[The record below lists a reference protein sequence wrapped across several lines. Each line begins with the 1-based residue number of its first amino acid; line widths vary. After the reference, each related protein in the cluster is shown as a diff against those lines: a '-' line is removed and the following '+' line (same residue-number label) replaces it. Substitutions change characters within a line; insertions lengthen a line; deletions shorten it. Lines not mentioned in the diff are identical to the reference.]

1 MNRFFYILLLL
12 LWLVGCNS
20 HEEIT
25 SDLPVI
31 TFEQGESYEI
41 KVDTSLTLSPSV
53 EYGQRYKWM
62 ADGVTLATTPTYTF
76 TSEREGTFYITLRV
90 DNEAGY
96 SQADVRIDVVAL
108 QPPIISFAVGADKIL
123 TLPFGEHTLSAE
135 VLGGE
140 DATFEWRKD
149 GEIVSR
155 DRSCPLTLTE
165 EGEHRLSLRVEN
177 TDGVAEEQLTLRVVR
192 RLEGEIFMADSYT
205 VPLSRTLYVDA
216 TLWNFS
222 QPTYLWQCEGVTSTD
237 EVFSFTPTTEGEY
250 TLSLTVSDSDGYSL
264 SRTISVVC
272 TPAEGTFRH
281 AITEQSIATASKV
294 YAYRPA
300 AGQFINEPQSGFAGE
315 ATAEA
320 ATAYAERRLAEGKYL
335 SLGAWGG
342 YVVVGFDHSVANV
355 DGERDFSI
363 AGNMYEGSSEA
374 GIVWVMQ
381 DENGNGLPDDVWYE
395 LRGSEWGTP
404 NHSRGYAITYYR
416 PSAEGMNVQWHDNR
430 GQSGTMKRNA
440 THTHGYYYPAWEQD
454 TFTLYGS
461 WLAPNTE
468 VDASTGNQ
476 VNRAYAWG
484 YADNEGSDS
493 DSGATGEAVKTY
505 FDIESAVAPN
515 GEAVALQYIDFVK
528 IQSAINHSAGVLG
541 EISTEVLSVKDENL

>member
-1 MNRFFYILLLL
+1 MKRFYYILLSLL
-12 LWLVGCNS
+12 LFVGCNS

-25 SDLPVI
+25 SELPI
-31 TFEQGESYEI
+31 ISFEQGNRYEI
-41 KVDTSLTLSPSV
+41 KIGESLTLVPSV
-53 EYGQRYKWM
+53 EYGQKYVWLV
-62 ADGVTLATTPTYTF
+62 DGVTLATTPTYTF
-76 TSEREGTFYITLRV
+76 SAEQEGTFYLTLRV
-90 DNEAGY
+90 ENEAGY
-96 SQADVRIDVVAL
+96 SQEDIRIDVVAL
-108 QPPIISFAVGADKIL
+108 RPPIISFAVGDDNVL
-123 TLPFGEHTLSAE
+123 TLPFGEHILSAE
-135 VLGGE
+135 VLYGDE
-140 DATFEWRKD
+140 AEYEWKVD
-149 GEIVSR
+149 GDVVSC
-155 DRSCPLTLTE
+155 DKSCPLTLSQ
-165 EGEHRLSLRVEN
+165 EGEYTLTLRVEN
-177 TDGVAEEQLTLRVVR
+177 DDGTAEEQLTLRVVR

-205 VPLSRTLYVDA
+205 IPLGRTLYVDA

-222 QPTYLWQCEGVTSTD
+222 QPAYLWQCEGVTSTD
-237 EVFSFTPTTEGEY
+237 EIFSFTPTAEGDY
-250 TLSLTVSDSDGYSL
+250 SFSLTVSDADGYSL
-264 SRTISVVC
+264 SRTISVHC
-272 TPAEGTFRH
+272 APAEGKFRR
-281 AITEQSIATASKV
+281 AITQQSIATASKV

-315 ATAEA
+315 ATTEA
-320 ATAYAERRLAEGKYL
+320 ATAYAEHRLAENKYL

-342 YVVVGFDHSVANV
+342 YVVVGFDHSVINV

-416 PSAEGMNVQWHDNR
+416 PSAEGMNVQWRDNR

-493 DSGATGEAVKTY
+493 DVGTTGDAVKTY
-505 FDIESAVAPN
+505 FNIESAVAPN
-515 GEAVALQYIDFVK
+515 GEAVELQYIDFVK

-541 EISTEVLSVKDENL
+541 EISTEVLSIKDENL